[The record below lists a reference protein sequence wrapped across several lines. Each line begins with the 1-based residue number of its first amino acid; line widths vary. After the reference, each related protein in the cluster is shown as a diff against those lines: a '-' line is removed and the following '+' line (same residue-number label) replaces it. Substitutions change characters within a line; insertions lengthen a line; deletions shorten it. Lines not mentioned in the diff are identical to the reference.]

1 MQPTDLIERHFR
13 LTPAQTAGLRRLK
26 LETLQDLLCYF
37 PSRYEPA
44 APTKTIAELVVGE
57 HATLHGQI
65 IKAKTGKAFYKKTP
79 MAELWLE
86 DQTGK
91 IKLLWF
97 HQAYM
102 AKRAP
107 EGSLVRVT
115 GKVAERSARH
125 SGAKGEKYIA
135 NPAITGVSDLGIMR
149 EPEAGTLVPIYAE
162 TKSLSS
168 LWFEHHIKRLLE
180 EGLAK
185 RVTETLPA
193 EIIARYHL
201 PNLESA
207 LVFIH
212 QPQKAADAVAARK
225 RFSFEEVFLIQLER
239 GRARQ
244 KYQAAGGFAIKSDQ
258 KELEN
263 FLARFPFAPTGAQK
277 RAITQILT
285 DFNPLDTARGK
296 PMTRLLE
303 GDVGSGK
310 TLVAAAT
317 AYTAVRARP
326 EAGQAGYQ
334 VAYMA
339 PTEILARQHYESFI
353 DYFAHLPINIG
364 LITGAEARKFPSK
377 ISVGN
382 ERSDTHISR
391 AQMLKWVA
399 SGEIAILLGTQALIQ
414 KGVRFR
420 NLAYVIIDEQH
431 RFGINQ
437 RSGLVKKGGGPNP
450 HLLSMTATP
459 IPRTLALTIYGD
471 LDLTLLDE
479 LPPGRRP
486 VITKVVN
493 EHERE
498 QAYQKISSEL
508 EAGRQAYIIC
518 PRIDEPDPTKELAL
532 ETKSA
537 KQEAK
542 IIAEKFPQHA
552 VGLLHS
558 KLKPADKE
566 RVINDFRENRIQI
579 LVSTSVVEVGV
590 NVPNATVIVIEGAE
604 RFGLAQLHQLRG
616 RVLRSSAQAYC
627 YLFTTEKGRSLKTQT
642 QGPSLL
648 PRLKALQEAKNGFEL
663 AERDLALRGAGTLAG
678 SGKQW
683 GVSDLAMEAL
693 QNLKM
698 VEAARAE
705 AGRLLAT
712 DPELKQHPELLARLH
727 KPNEMHFE

>member
-1 MQPTDLIERHFR
+1 MGRMAPNDFIETHFR
-13 LTPAQTAGLRRLK
+13 LNPNQVRALVKLK
-26 LETLQDLLCYF
+26 LKTLRALLFYF
-37 PSRYEPA
+37 PSRYETP
-44 APTKTIAELVVGE
+44 APTKTIAELAVGDTV
-57 HATLHGQI
+57 TLHGQI
-65 IKAKTGKAFYKKTP
+65 IKAKTAKAFYKKMP

-102 AKRAP
+102 AKKAP
-107 EGSLVRVT
+107 EGALVRVS
-115 GKVAERSARH
+115 GKVTER
-125 SGAKGEKYIA
+125 KGEKYIA
-135 NPAITGVSDLGIMR
+135 NPAISGISDLEIMR
-149 EPEAGTLVPIYAE
+149 EPETGNFAPVYPE

-168 LWFEHHIKRLLE
+168 LWFEHHIKKLLE
-180 EGLAK
+180 NRLAK
-185 RVTETLPA
+185 KVTETLPA

-212 QPQKAADAVAARK
+212 QPQKEADAVAARK
-225 RFSFEEVFLIQLER
+225 RFAFEEVFLIQLER
-239 GRARQ
+239 QRTR
-244 KYQAAGGFAIKSDQ
+244 KEYQAGGGFVIKSD
-258 KELEN
+258 KDELEK
-263 FLARFPFAPTGAQK
+263 FLKRFPFAATAAQN
-277 RAITQILT
+277 RAIEQITL
-285 DFNPLDTARGK
+285 DFAADK

-317 AYTAVRARP
+317 AYAVVKTSL
-326 EAGQAGYQ
+326 Q

-364 LITGAEARKFPSK
+364 LITGTECRKFPSK
-377 ISVGN
+377 IGISGG
-382 ERSDTHISR
+382 RQDTHISR

-399 SGEIAILLGTQALIQ
+399 GGEIAILLGTQALIQ
-414 KGVRFR
+414 KSVKFK

-437 RSGLVKKGGGPNP
+437 RANLVKKNARAP

-479 LPPGRRP
+479 MPPGRRP
-486 VITKVVN
+486 VITEVIPEN
-493 EHERE
+493 RRTE
-498 QAYQKISSEL
+498 AYQKIHQEL
-508 EAGRQAYIIC
+508 EAGHQAYIIC
-518 PRIDEPDPTKELAL
+518 PRIDEPDPSKELAL

-542 IIAEKFPQHA
+542 IIAEKFPHYT

-566 RVINDFRENRIQI
+566 QVISDFKENKIQI

-590 NVPNATVIVIEGAE
+590 NIPNATVIVIEGAE

-616 RVLRSSAQAYC
+616 RVMRSTAQSYC
-627 YLFTTEKGRSLKTQT
+627 YLFTTKETKTI
-642 QGPSLL
+642 L
-648 PRLKALQEAKNGFEL
+648 PRLEALQKAKNGFEL
-663 AERDLALRGAGTLAG
+663 AELDLKLRGAGSLSGT
-678 SGKQW
+678 GKQW
-683 GVSDLAMEAL
+683 GISDLGMEAL

-698 VEAARAE
+698 VEAARLE
-705 AGRLLAT
+705 AGRLLTA
-712 DPELKQHPELLARLH
+712 DPNLNHHPSLLTQLKKPSEL
-727 KPNEMHFE
+727 HFE